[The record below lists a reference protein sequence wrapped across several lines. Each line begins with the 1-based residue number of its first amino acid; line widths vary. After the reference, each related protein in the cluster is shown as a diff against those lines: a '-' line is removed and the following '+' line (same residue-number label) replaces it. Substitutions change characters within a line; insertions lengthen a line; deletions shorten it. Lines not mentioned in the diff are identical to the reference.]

1 MDTTQLL
8 DWSGSTCV
16 KGTGGTGGGGAALA
30 GASCLL
36 TAVTVTVGAQLLGPS
51 LAVLYAVVTGR

>member
-16 KGTGGTGGGGAALA
+16 KGTGGAGGGGAALA
-30 GASCLL
+30 SASCLL

-51 LAVLYAVVTGR
+51 LTVLYTVVTGR